1 MTAGPSR
8 ASGPAE
14 MLTLR
19 RVTPSHRSSTRTL
32 GEAHANAESANP
44 ESQLRP
50 PDPEQR
56 QAAFH
61 PPGAPAPCV
70 SSQTLGTCGRT
81 PLLTAQDRARPGR
94 GEPPLRSWQSKV
106 CADPK
111 KPPRPRETRRKGARG
126 FGRAALIRLN
136 IWPTAQGGCKHLGHC
151 ERCVDRAHNLS
162 ICVWQRCGPE
172 EPGHCVAQAEVVK
185 EGCSVYNRSESCP
198 ASHHH
203 PTHEP
208 KTSTTG
214 SPPVP
219 EAHSPGFDGASFI
232 GGIVLVLSLQATA
245 FFILRFLKAKD
256 STYQTLI

>member
-111 KPPRPRETRRKGARG
+111 KPPRPRETRLILAPTGDCQEALGPLSALALYVLAVNGMFGQWRTAGKHRLSEKGVE
-126 FGRAALIRLN
+126 
-136 IWPTAQGGCKHLGHC
+136 QGAKVV
-151 ERCVDRAHNLS
+151 VD
-162 ICVWQRCGPE
+162 
-172 EPGHCVAQAEVVK
+172 
-185 EGCSVYNRSESCP
+185 ES
-198 ASHHH
+198 
-203 PTHEP
+203 
-208 KTSTTG
+208 
-214 SPPVP
+214 
-219 EAHSPGFDGASFI
+219 
-232 GGIVLVLSLQATA
+232 GI
-245 FFILRFLKAKD
+245 
-256 STYQTLI
+256 